1 MAASSLLRSPSS
13 RKALL
18 TKRTRIALA
27 LIGVTI
33 AIGGSYVW
41 YLLRNPLAL
50 DASPPAVIADLPDTM
65 PPAAPSIIDAPVAY
79 DVSAAVDSL
88 ERAVPREFG
97 DLTRRIQAGSNT
109 RAHFAFV
116 VAREPFR
123 VRVNGTTISIST
135 DVEYEGRVWYRP
147 FIGPELSAA
156 CGTAGVPRPRVR
168 ATLVSS
174 ARLTPDWQL
183 RTRTRVARLEPVST
197 EPRDRCRITIFRIDV
212 TNRVIDATR
221 RLLEQNVEKFDRNV
235 ARWNSRERFE
245 RLWHTLQRPIRFTD
259 SVYMLINPYSAQL
272 GSIGAVRDTLVA
284 QVRLI
289 ASPRVVTG
297 ARPRDA
303 DHLTDIPPLQKADSG
318 SSGSHVQMD
327 ARFTYSV
334 ATELLQRA
342 LVGRSIR
349 QGSRR
354 IRVADVQLFGIG
366 GGRVALG
373 VQLAGAV
380 KGRLYFTGTPSID
393 RANRQVHV
401 PDLDYDVGS
410 VKLLVRGFEWMKG
423 VDIRDF
429 LRERARLPDSA
440 ALGKLIDLAERGT
453 NRTLAPGVD
462 LGLRIERAEGTGV
475 LATTTDIR
483 VRAVADAEMKL
494 TISRGPAMPRP
505 RLPAANPS
513 TPKDSPGKASVR
525 KDSARKAP
533 ARKDSARKAP
543 VRNDTTR

>member
-1 MAASSLLRSPSS
+1 M
-13 RKALL
+13 
-18 TKRTRIALA
+18 
-27 LIGVTI
+27 TI
-33 AIGGSYVW
+33 LIGGSYLW
-41 YLLRNPLAL
+41 YLLRNPLSL
-50 DASPPAVIADLPDTM
+50 DASPPAVSADLPDTM

-88 ERAVPREFG
+88 EQAVPRAYG
-97 DLTRRIQAGSNT
+97 DLARRIQAGNNT
-109 RAHFAFV
+109 RAHFAFA

-135 DVEYEGRVWYRP
+135 DIEYEGRVWYRP

-183 RTRTRVARLEPVST
+183 RTRTRVERLEPVST
-197 EPRDRCRITIFRIDV
+197 EARDRCRITIFRIDV

-235 ARWNSRERFE
+235 ARWNARGWFE
-245 RLWHTLQRPIRFTD
+245 QLWHTLQRPIRFTD
-259 SVYMLINPYSAQL
+259 SVYMLIDPQAAQL
-272 GSIGAVRDTLVA
+272 GSIGAVRDTLVG

-297 ARPRDA
+297 ERPRDA
-303 DHLTDIPPLQKADSG
+303 EHLTGIPALQKADSVG
-318 SSGSHVQMD
+318 TGTHVQMD
-327 ARFTYSV
+327 ARFTYPV
-334 ATELLQRA
+334 ATTLLQRA
-342 LVGRSIR
+342 LVGRTIR
-349 QGSRR
+349 QGNRS
-354 IRVADVQLFGIG
+354 IRVADVQLSGIG
-366 GGRVALG
+366 AGRVALG

-380 KGRLYFTGTPSID
+380 KGRVYFTGTPSLD

-440 ALGKLIDLAERGT
+440 ALGKLVDLAERGT
-453 NRTLAPGVD
+453 NRTLTPGVD
-462 LGLRIERAEGTGV
+462 LSLRIARAEGASV
-475 LATTTDIR
+475 LATTKDIR

-494 TISRGPAMPRP
+494 TISRGPTVPRP
-505 RLPAANPS
+505 RLPVANVPA
-513 TPKDSPGKASVR
+513 PG
-525 KDSARKAP
+525 DSA
-533 ARKDSARKAP
+533 SKAP
-543 VRNDTTR
+543 VRRDSAGKTSVPKNTARKDTTR

>member
-1 MAASSLLRSPSS
+1 MTL
-13 RKALL
+13 
-18 TKRTRIALA
+18 
-27 LIGVTI
+27 
-33 AIGGSYVW
+33 AIGGTYVW
-41 YLLRNPLAL
+41 YLFRNPLSL
-50 DASPPAVIADLPDTM
+50 DASPPALSADIPDTM

-79 DVSAAVDSL
+79 DVSAAIDSL
-88 ERAVPREFG
+88 EQSVPQAYG
-97 DLTRRIQAGSNT
+97 DLTRRLQAGNNA

-197 EPRDRCRITIFRIDV
+197 DARDRCRITIFRIDV

-235 ARWNSRERFE
+235 AQWNARARFE
-245 RLWHTLQRPIRFTD
+245 QLWHTLQRPIRFTD
-259 SVYMLINPYSAQL
+259 SVYMLIHPYAAQL
-272 GSIGAVRDTLVA
+272 GSIGAVNDTLVGR
-284 QVRLI
+284 VRLL
-289 ASPRVVTG
+289 ATPRIVTG
-297 ARPRDA
+297 ERPRD
-303 DHLTDIPPLQKADSG
+303 DEHMIDIPALQKADSVSTG
-318 SSGSHVQMD
+318 THVQMD
-327 ARFTYSV
+327 ARFTYPV
-334 ATELLQRA
+334 ATVLLQRA
-342 LVGRSIR
+342 LVGRTIR
-349 QGSRR
+349 QGSHR
-354 IRVADVQLFGIG
+354 IRVADVQLSGIG
-366 GGRVALG
+366 AGRVALG
-373 VQLAGAV
+373 VTLAGAV
-380 KGRLYFTGTPSID
+380 KGRVYFTGTPSLD

-440 ALGKLIDLAERGT
+440 ALGKLVDLAERGT
-453 NRTLAPGVD
+453 NRTLTSGVD
-462 LGLRIERAEGTGV
+462 LSLRIDRAEGTSV
-475 LATTTDIR
+475 HATTREIR

-494 TISRGPAMPRP
+494 TISRAPAVPRP
-505 RLPAANPS
+505 RLPSVKAP
-513 TPKDSPGKASVR
+513 PGKDAKAAPSKIEKTPPKNDVKPPTR
-525 KDSARKAP
+525 KDSAR
-533 ARKDSARKAP
+533 
-543 VRNDTTR
+543 